1 MAAKKIRQIK
11 ESNRH
16 NTMHKRYQYNINQI
30 KKILQHNLTIAKADK
45 SKAIVIIDKTTMGQK
60 IDTFIQENNIIK
72 LNKDPTDAYQRQI
85 QQTMQKCKDLIDK
98 NKSKYML
105 NIKPTAPK
113 INAYI
118 KT

>member
-1 MAAKKIRQIK
+1 MTSKKIRQIK

-60 IDTFIQENNIIK
+60 IDTFI
-72 LNKDPTDAYQRQI
+72 
-85 QQTMQKCKDLIDK
+85 
-98 NKSKYML
+98 
-105 NIKPTAPK
+105 
-113 INAYI
+113 
-118 KT
+118 